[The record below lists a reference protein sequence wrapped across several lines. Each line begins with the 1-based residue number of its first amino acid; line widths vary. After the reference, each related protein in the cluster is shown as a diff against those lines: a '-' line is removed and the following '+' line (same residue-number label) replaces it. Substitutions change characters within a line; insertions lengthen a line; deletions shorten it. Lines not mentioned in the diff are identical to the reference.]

1 MSKAVSA
8 NFVNGLQD
16 GFMLKEMKVI

>member
-16 GFMLKEMKVI
+16 GFMLKEMKAI